1 MNKPLYFKICT
12 IAIGSFLVIW
22 SAVFTVFLL
31 KERSIARTK
40 TQQQQAQSVQNNTSS
55 VKSAEIDHYIARTT
69 DGKVAVYEVY
79 TNGFTKLI
87 SIPDIPLKQLSDTDR
102 SIFDKGIILKSRAE
116 LASLIEDFTS

>member
-12 IAIGSFLVIW
+12 IAIGSFLIIW

-31 KERSIARTK
+31 KEHSTDRIKA
-40 TQQQQAQSVQNNTSS
+40 QQQQAQSVQNNTSS
-55 VKSAEIDHYIARTT
+55 IKNAEVDHYIARTT
-69 DGKVAVYEVY
+69 DGKVNVYEVY

-87 SIPDIPLKQLSDTDR
+87 SVPDIPLKQLSDEDK
-102 SIFDKGIILKSRAE
+102 SIFDKGVILKSRAE